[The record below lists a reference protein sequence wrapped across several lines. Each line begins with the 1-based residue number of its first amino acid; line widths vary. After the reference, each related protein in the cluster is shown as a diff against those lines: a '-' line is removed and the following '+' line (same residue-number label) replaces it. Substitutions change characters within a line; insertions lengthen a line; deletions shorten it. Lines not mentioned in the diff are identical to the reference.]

1 MCLPPNA
8 THLIQPLDVAV
19 FGPLKSVWQDVLSDF
34 KLKHPGHTSL
44 LKMHF
49 PGLLKTLLDEAKPG
63 QNMAAGFRKCGLFPV
78 SKEAVICRLPRRNSE
93 DASLIRR
100 LLDETFSERLAEL
113 RGVDGKDKEKKKR
126 GKKVPPG
133 QSYCDEEE
141 DDAMEDEVM
150 EDEVMEDE
158 VREDRD
164 MSGQESDSSDVS
176 IRPIRMR
183 QRGSLE
189 DSDPDEPQPRRTEPD
204 QNFAVGSFVIAM
216 YEGTWY
222 LGQVEGQDP
231 EDEID
236 GYTCVKYMEKK
247 GVNKFLFNHK
257 DVLPT
262 LNTDILLTVDH
273 PVPVSNRGFWGLPDE
288 MLCTVGKLVK
298 GNWSIF
304 YKRILKLFCKV
315 KVKCIFVSV
324 WVR

>member
-1 MCLPPNA
+1 MRC
-8 THLIQPLDVAV
+8 VAL
-19 FGPLKSVWQDVLSDF
+19 G
-34 KLKHPGHTSL
+34 
-44 LKMHF
+44 
-49 PGLLKTLLDEAKPG
+49 
-63 QNMAAGFRKCGLFPV
+63 
-78 SKEAVICRLPRRNSE
+78 
-93 DASLIRR
+93 
-100 LLDETFSERLAEL
+100 
-113 RGVDGKDKEKKKR
+113 GKDKEKKKR

-231 EDEID
+231 EDEMD

-247 GVNKFLFNHK
+247 GENKFLFNHK

-273 PVPVSNRGFWGLPDE
+273 PVPVSNRGFWGLSDE
-288 MLCTVGKLVK
+288 MLRTVGKLVK

-304 YKRILKLFCKV
+304 SKGEETIEFRRRKTLPNPNRNKNTFNLDLAKKFQNPFV
-315 KVKCIFVSV
+315 KHRPISLQELPDSECTASHLGAPRTRSSIQG
-324 WVR
+324 WDDPQ

>member
-1 MCLPPNA
+1 MQVVSGLQGSGDLPA
-8 THLIQPLDVAV
+8 T
-19 FGPLKSVWQDVLSDF
+19 S
-34 KLKHPGHTSL
+34 
-44 LKMHF
+44 
-49 PGLLKTLLDEAKPG
+49 
-63 QNMAAGFRKCGLFPV
+63 
-78 SKEAVICRLPRRNSE
+78 RNSE
-93 DASLIRR
+93 DPSLTRR

-141 DDAMEDEVM
+141 EDDAM

-204 QNFAVGSFVIAM
+204 QNFVVGSFVIAM

-231 EDEID
+231 EDEMD

-273 PVPVSNRGFWGLPDE
+273 PVPVSNRGFWGLSDE